1 MRNQGASSHFGDLD
15 GIRQGGSCFSA
26 FRYFGANCEDR
37 LRCGRASIAQSRQ
50 MCFHGHVIRKVAAI
64 VGSAVF
70 LIIAPGFVAGLVP
83 WWIAHSRLQP
93 AFFGL
98 RPLRFAGGVLITIGT
113 AGLLDS
119 FLRFAVR
126 GLGTPAPVFPTRH
139 LVVTGLY
146 RHVRNPMYTAVV
158 SVIVGQALIFGN
170 ARLLEY
176 GVLVWL

>member
-1 MRNQGASSHFGDLD
+1 M
-15 GIRQGGSCFSA
+15 
-26 FRYFGANCEDR
+26 
-37 LRCGRASIAQSRQ
+37 
-50 MCFHGHVIRKVAAI
+50 IRKVAAI

-176 GVLVWL
+176 GVLVWLLFHLFVLVYEEPILKASFGAEYEVFCAEVPRWIPRLTAWDGHRSGLPAARK

>member
-1 MRNQGASSHFGDLD
+1 M
-15 GIRQGGSCFSA
+15 
-26 FRYFGANCEDR
+26 
-37 LRCGRASIAQSRQ
+37 
-50 MCFHGHVIRKVAAI
+50 AAI

-176 GVLVWL
+176 GVLVWLLFHLFVLVYEEPILKASFGADVLRGSPEVDSTSYRLGRSSQRPPSRAQIAHLTEKP